1 MSKII
6 KEDCK
11 NISIYQLK
19 KWGSLRSRNNSTP
32 FWHSGTIT
40 WTRNFDNKKNSVDY
54 VVDMDKGTFN
64 LKYKIRSSPEEEWKD
79 VEHIYPIVSTPCKYG
94 NKRYWFICSV
104 YNNGVYCGRRVAKLY
119 LGANSHY
126 FACRHCYNL
135 SYESRNKNLRGKY
148 GYLTKFFDLER
159 EIDEL
164 WGKIRIRFRKGRP
177 TKKYRKLLQKQD
189 ILDNVSERT
198 LNILDKS

>member
-11 NISIYQLK
+11 DISIYQLR
-19 KWGSLRSRNNSTP
+19 KWGSWGSKKNGFPLWSSN
-32 FWHSGTIT
+32 TIT
-40 WTRNFDNKKNSVDY
+40 WTRNFDNEKSSIGY
-54 VVDMDKGTFN
+54 VIDFSEETLK
-64 LKYKIRSSPEEEWKD
+64 LKYRIRNGSEEEWQD
-79 VEHIYPIVSTPCKYG
+79 VENIYPLVSTPCKYG
-94 NKRYWFICSV
+94 GKRYWFICSV

-135 SYESRNKNLRGKY
+135 SYESRNKNIRGKY
-148 GYLTKFFDLER
+148 GYVSRFFDLEK

-164 WGKIRIRFRKGRP
+164 WGKTKIKFRKGRP
-177 TKKYRKLLQKQD
+177 TKNYRKLLYKQD
-189 ILDNVSERT
+189 ILGNISERA
-198 LNILDKS
+198 LNLLDKI